1 MNYEIFIWLEPV
13 AIACAVAFALLGLTF
28 TVLCISFFVVSK
40 NEEEDSLR
48 YGGSKENNSYLRSA
62 EFYGKQSRKMLPLS
76 IVFSLLFLLVLPI
89 ARFTDIYKTLLIY
102 RGINST
108 LVDKGVDTAD
118 KALDVLNA
126 KLDKEMTAIKAEK
139 E

>member
-13 AIACAVAFALLGLTF
+13 AIACAWIFAILGFAFTIM
-28 TVLCISFFVVSK
+28 CIAYFCVSK
-40 NEEEDSLR
+40 NEEEKSLA
-48 YGGSKENNSYLRSA
+48 YGENNGYTKTA
-62 EFYGKQSRKMLPLS
+62 AYYKKQSKTVLPLS
-76 IVFSLLFLLVLPI
+76 IIFLALFLLVLPVS
-89 ARFTDIYKTLLIY
+89 RFTDIYKTTLIY

>member
-13 AIACAVAFALLGLTF
+13 AIACAWIFAILGTAFTG
-28 TVLCISFFVVSK
+28 LCIGYFVVSK
-40 NEEEDSLR
+40 NEEATALGYSE
-48 YGGSKENNSYLRSA
+48 GNSYAKSA
-62 EFYGKQSRKMLPLS
+62 AQYKKQAKNVLPFS
-76 IVFSLLFLLVLPI
+76 IVFFVLFLLVLPV
-89 ARFTDIYKTLLIY
+89 ARFTDIYKTILIY

-126 KLDKEMTAIKAEK
+126 KLDKEMNAIKAEK